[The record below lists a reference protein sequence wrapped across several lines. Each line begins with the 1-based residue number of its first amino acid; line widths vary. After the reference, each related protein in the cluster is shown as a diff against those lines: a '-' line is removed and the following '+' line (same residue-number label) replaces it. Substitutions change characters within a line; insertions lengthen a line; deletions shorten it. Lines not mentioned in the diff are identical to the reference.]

1 MVDFLF
7 TGGGVKD
14 LMLTTDNIIVE
25 DSGSFHLNYL
35 SFTGIDFFRLERYIS
50 KEEFEELLPYLTKD
64 FIKEKQP
71 KISVEMQL
79 KFIML
84 NFYSAF
90 FKR

>member
-50 KEEFEELLPYLTKD
+50 K
-64 FIKEKQP
+64 
-71 KISVEMQL
+71 
-79 KFIML
+79 
-84 NFYSAF
+84 
-90 FKR
+90 